1 MKTPAQPSCFLPTC
15 GLFLRQKRSH
25 RLRRDGIA
33 LRYFYVTHEW
43 RRNIEMQA
51 TARVHALQAR
61 IRPHFLFNSMNTIA
75 SLTRSNP
82 ALAEEAVQDLADLFR
97 ANLSE
102 KRDTIT
108 FEQEYEVARTYQR
121 IEELRLGSRLR
132 VDWKID
138 SLPRK
143 ALVPGLMLQPLLEN
157 AIYHGIEPQPG
168 GGTVTVTGEMSGG
181 LITVVVRNPVGD
193 YESERE
199 GNRLALANIRE
210 RLGLLYGERGLVKSG
225 RFDNEY
231 IVTLRFPHVEKLDMR
246 PRVLIVDDEAPARE
260 RLRSLLVELDQVDV
274 IGEAVTGEEAVQRAV
289 ELAPDVVLLDVR
301 MPGIDGIEA
310 AKHMNVLE
318 QPPAIIF
325 TTAYD
330 EYAIKAFDA
339 QAVGYLLKPIR
350 KEKLAAALDPREP
363 AEPSPA
369 AEDRRP
375 CSKPFAH
382 CCRVIARGCD

>member
-1 MKTPAQPSCFLPTC
+1 MSEGTDESLYLPDFCTSRAALANVLIVELTALILTLAHENL
-15 GLFLRQKRSH
+15 GVGFWTDLSRTSLFLLWIGLAGAGLLCWMRVPLSRLQVAKGSAAVLLLIALLIAAISAAAYYLGRSS
-25 RLRRDGIA
+25 LVQDAGAGILFPPDLHGFLIRNVAIGLVVTSLA

-168 GGTVTVTGEMSGG
+168 GGTVTVTGEISGN
-181 LITVVVRNPVGD
+181 LITIVVRNPVGN
-193 YESERE
+193 YENERE

-225 RFDNEY
+225 RFDNEF
-231 IVTLRFPHVEKLDMR
+231 IVTLRIPHVEKLN
-246 PRVLIVDDEAPARE
+246 A
-260 RLRSLLVELDQVDV
+260 
-274 IGEAVTGEEAVQRAV
+274 T
-289 ELAPDVVLLDVR
+289 
-301 MPGIDGIEA
+301 
-310 AKHMNVLE
+310 
-318 QPPAIIF
+318 
-325 TTAYD
+325 
-330 EYAIKAFDA
+330 
-339 QAVGYLLKPIR
+339 
-350 KEKLAAALDPREP
+350 
-363 AEPSPA
+363 
-369 AEDRRP
+369 
-375 CSKPFAH
+375 
-382 CCRVIARGCD
+382 

>member
-1 MKTPAQPSCFLPTC
+1 MSEGTDESLYLPDFCTSRAALANVLIVELTALILTLAHENL
-15 GLFLRQKRSH
+15 GLGFWTDLSRTSLFLLWIGLAGAGLLCWMRTLLNRLQVAKGSAAVLLLIAALIAAISAAAYYLGRSN
-25 RLRRDGIA
+25 LVQDAGAGILFPPDLHGFLIRNVAIGLVVTSLA

-97 ANLSE
+97 ANLSD

-132 VDWKID
+132 VDWKTD

-168 GGTVTVTGEMSGG
+168 GGTVTVTGEISGN
-181 LITVVVRNPVGD
+181 LITIVVRNPVGN

-225 RFDNEY
+225 RFDNEF
-231 IVTLRFPHVEKLDMR
+231 IVTLRFPHVEKLN
-246 PRVLIVDDEAPARE
+246 A
-260 RLRSLLVELDQVDV
+260 
-274 IGEAVTGEEAVQRAV
+274 T
-289 ELAPDVVLLDVR
+289 
-301 MPGIDGIEA
+301 
-310 AKHMNVLE
+310 
-318 QPPAIIF
+318 
-325 TTAYD
+325 
-330 EYAIKAFDA
+330 
-339 QAVGYLLKPIR
+339 
-350 KEKLAAALDPREP
+350 
-363 AEPSPA
+363 
-369 AEDRRP
+369 
-375 CSKPFAH
+375 
-382 CCRVIARGCD
+382 

>member
-1 MKTPAQPSCFLPTC
+1 MSEGTDESLYLPDFCTSRAALANVLIVELTALILTLAHENL
-15 GLFLRQKRSH
+15 GVGFWTDLSRTSLFLLWIGLAGAGLLCWMRVPLSRLQVAKGSAAVLLLIALLIAAISAAAYYLGRSSLVQDAGADILFPPDLH
-25 RLRRDGIA
+25 GFLIRNVAIGLVVTSLA

-168 GGTVTVTGEMSGG
+168 GGTVTVTGEISGN
-181 LITVVVRNPVGD
+181 LITIVVRNPVGN
-193 YESERE
+193 YENERE

-225 RFDNEY
+225 RFDDEF
-231 IVTLRFPHVEKLDMR
+231 IVTLRFPHVEKLN
-246 PRVLIVDDEAPARE
+246 A
-260 RLRSLLVELDQVDV
+260 
-274 IGEAVTGEEAVQRAV
+274 T
-289 ELAPDVVLLDVR
+289 
-301 MPGIDGIEA
+301 
-310 AKHMNVLE
+310 
-318 QPPAIIF
+318 
-325 TTAYD
+325 
-330 EYAIKAFDA
+330 
-339 QAVGYLLKPIR
+339 
-350 KEKLAAALDPREP
+350 
-363 AEPSPA
+363 
-369 AEDRRP
+369 
-375 CSKPFAH
+375 
-382 CCRVIARGCD
+382 